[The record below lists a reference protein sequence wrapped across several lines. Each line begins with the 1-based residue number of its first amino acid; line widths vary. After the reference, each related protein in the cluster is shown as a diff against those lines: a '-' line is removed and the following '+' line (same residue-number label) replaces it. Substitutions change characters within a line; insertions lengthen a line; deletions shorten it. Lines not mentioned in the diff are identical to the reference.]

1 MMDESVVRSGSVVV
15 DSMLEDVMKN
25 DNKVEENDDN
35 DDESR
40 R

>member
-1 MMDESVVRSGSVVV
+1 MSGNV
-15 DSMLEDVMKN
+15 DVDAMLDDGMKN
-25 DNKVEENDDN
+25 DDKVEENDDN

>member
-1 MMDESVVRSGSVVV
+1 MSGSVVV
-15 DSMLEDVMKN
+15 DSMLDDVMKN
-25 DNKVEENDDN
+25 DDKVEENDDN